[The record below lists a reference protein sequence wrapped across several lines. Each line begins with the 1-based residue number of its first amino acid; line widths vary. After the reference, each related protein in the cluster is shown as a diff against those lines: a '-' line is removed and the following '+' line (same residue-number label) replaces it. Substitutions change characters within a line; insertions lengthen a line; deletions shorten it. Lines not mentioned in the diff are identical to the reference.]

1 MELRKY
7 LEENVLLFD
16 GGMGTYYAQ
25 CTHSSGSGCELAN
38 LNQPELIEKIH
49 REYIEAGAMAI
60 KTNTFGA
67 NRISMTG
74 DEELVKKVIAAGWK
88 LAHQAVENRILDE
101 GQTPYS
107 KASGSKMA
115 DSMKSDNKISDSN
128 AAECPYIFADI
139 GPVTAN
145 TAEEQEREYCWV
157 IDRFLEL
164 GAGNFLFETNS
175 NADGLTEAV
184 KYLKGKCADA
194 YIIVSFAV
202 QPDGFSRDGKF
213 VTELINTMMQTGAID
228 AVGMNCVCGAR
239 HMLELAQRLKLAE
252 KSDHT
257 QMAVMPNAGYPTVI
271 ANRTFYEGDPV
282 YFATQL
288 VEMAHMGARILGG
301 CCGTTPAHI
310 ACVQMQL
317 QKETDSHVK
326 TVDANADV
334 EETAAI
340 HSEKAD
346 SHVGTTNAHAE
357 KVNVHV
363 DVDSSLLH
371 DKNTEKKVSATD
383 SSHGKFLSSPESD
396 KDDTAAIKVESEFW
410 DNLQK
415 GKKVIAVELDPP
427 ADADLTKF
435 MNGAQQLKHADVDII
450 TIADCPIARARVDS
464 SLLAC
469 KVHRELNMEAL
480 PHMTCRDR
488 NLNATKALL
497 LGLYAE
503 GLRNALLV
511 TGDPIPSA
519 QRDEVKSVFQFNS
532 RKLAA
537 FVTSLSEQELPSP
550 IHVFGALNVN
560 AYNFDNQL
568 KMAREKLN
576 NGMVGFL
583 TQPVLTE
590 SALENLKIAH
600 KELPGAYILGG
611 IIPVVSAKN
620 ARFMDSEIH
629 GINVDPRITEMYEGK
644 DREEG
649 EELAVNISSVISQK
663 IAPYV
668 SGFYLMT
675 PFMRTRLICRIID
688 KIREAGLTG
697 N

>member
-67 NRISMTG
+67 NRISMPG

-310 ACVQMQL
+310 ACVQKQL
-317 QKETDSHVK
+317 QEENNSPAG

-346 SHVGTTNAHAE
+346 SHVETTNAY
-357 KVNVHV
+357 V

-427 ADADLTKF
+427 ADADLAKF

-600 KELPGAYILGG
+600 KELPEAYILGG

-649 EELAVNISSVISQK
+649 EELAVKISSVIAQE

-675 PFMRTRLICRIID
+675 PFMRTGLICRIID

>member
-16 GGMGTYYAQ
+16 GGMGTYFAQ
-25 CTHSSGSGCELAN
+25 KNHCSGSGCELVN
-38 LNQPELIEKIH
+38 INQPEVILDIH
-49 REYIEAGAMAI
+49 REYIEAGAAAI

-67 NRISMTG
+67 NRLAMPG
-74 DEELVKKVIAAGWK
+74 DEELVKKVIVAGWE
-88 LAHQAVENRILDE
+88 LA
-101 GQTPYS
+101 
-107 KASGSKMA
+107 
-115 DSMKSDNKISDSN
+115 NK
-128 AAECPYIFADI
+128 AAEIAADKGQAGADGAAMGSAENNRATYVFADI

-145 TAEEQEREYCWV
+145 TAEEKENEYCWV

-164 GAGNFLFETNS
+164 GAKNFLFETNAD
-175 NADGLTEAV
+175 ADGLTDAV
-184 KYLKGKCADA
+184 KYLRNKCTDA

-202 QPDGFSRDGKF
+202 QPDGFSREGKF
-213 VTELINTMMQTGAID
+213 VTELISTITQIGAAD

-239 HMLELAQRLKLAE
+239 HMLELARRLKLVE
-252 KSDHT
+252 KLDHT
-257 QMAVMPNAGYPTVI
+257 RMAVMPNAGYPTVI
-271 ANRTFYEGDPV
+271 SNRTFYEGDPV
-282 YFATQL
+282 YFASQL
-288 VEMAHMGARILGG
+288 VEMMHMGARIIGG

-310 ACVQMQL
+310 ACVRQIINTKENLSQTEKVQNHVIGEERVS
-317 QKETDSHVK
+317 QKSEEPVGDQARVCLSENAAVSTDAKVCINEK
-326 TVDANADV
+326 ITVSADV
-334 EETAAI
+334 
-340 HSEKAD
+340 KALGKAEVAVSGA
-346 SHVGTTNAHAE
+346 SHEHEDASIRIDQNKDTSAE
-357 KVNVHV
+357 
-363 DVDSSLLH
+363 
-371 DKNTEKKVSATD
+371 
-383 SSHGKFLSSPESD
+383 PES
-396 KDDTAAIKVESEFW
+396 SFW
-410 DNLQK
+410 DNIK
-415 GKKVIAVELDPP
+415 TGKKVIAVELDPP

-435 MNGAQQLKHADVDII
+435 MNGARQLKQANVDII

-600 KELPGAYILGG
+600 KELPEAYILGG

-649 EELAVNISSVISQK
+649 EELAVRISSVIAQE

-668 SGFYLMT
+668 SGFYFMT
-675 PFMRTRLICRIID
+675 PFMRTGLICRIID
-688 KIREAGLTG
+688 KIREAGLTD

>member
-16 GGMGTYYAQ
+16 GGMGTYFAQ
-25 CTHSSGSGCELAN
+25 KNHCSGSGCELVN
-38 LNQPELIEKIH
+38 INQPEIISDIH
-49 REYIEAGAMAI
+49 REYIEAGAAAI

-67 NRISMTG
+67 NRLALSG

-88 LAHQAVENRILDE
+88 LAND
-101 GQTPYS
+101 
-107 KASGSKMA
+107 
-115 DSMKSDNKISDSN
+115 
-128 AAECPYIFADI
+128 AAENFIAGDGKAESDRAGVGSAENDHIPYVFADI
-139 GPVTAN
+139 GPVIADTAK
-145 TAEEQEREYCWV
+145 EQETEYCWV

-164 GAGNFLFETNS
+164 GARNFLFETN
-175 NADGLTEAV
+175 ADAEGLTAAV
-184 KYLKGKCADA
+184 KYLRSKCADA

-202 QPDGFSRDGKF
+202 QPDGFSREGKF
-213 VTELINTMMQTGAID
+213 VTELIRTITQTGAAD

-239 HMLELAQRLKLAE
+239 HMLELVQKLKLGEKITSSKAVISDDMPVHRVQADCLANAGSVHAGRAE
-252 KSDHT
+252 ECNKNNSLLT
-257 QMAVMPNAGYPTVI
+257 NNCMQLAVMPNAGYPTVI
-271 ANRTFYEGDPV
+271 GNRTFYEGDPV
-282 YFATQL
+282 YFASQL
-288 VEMAHMGARILGG
+288 IEMMHMGARIVGG

-310 ACVQMQL
+310 ACVRQL
-317 QKETDSHVK
+317 IRENFQPETQTHVS
-326 TVDANADV
+326 TEAGEYEAASIRLNQNSDISA
-334 EETAAI
+334 TAAEQDQKTSVQ
-340 HSEKAD
+340 SESK
-346 SHVGTTNAHAE
+346 
-357 KVNVHV
+357 
-363 DVDSSLLH
+363 
-371 DKNTEKKVSATD
+371 
-383 SSHGKFLSSPESD
+383 
-396 KDDTAAIKVESEFW
+396 FW
-410 DNLQK
+410 DNIK
-415 GKKVIAVELDPP
+415 NGKKVIAVELDPP

-435 MNGAQQLKHADVDII
+435 MNGAQQLKQANVDII

-537 FVTSLSEQELPSP
+537 FATSLSEQELPSP

-590 SALENLKIAH
+590 AALENLKIAH
-600 KELPGAYILGG
+600 RELPEAYIMGG

-649 EELAVNISSVISQK
+649 EELAVKISSVIAQE

-675 PFMRTRLICRIID
+675 PFMRTGLICRIID
-688 KIREAGLTG
+688 KIRDAGLTD

>member
-67 NRISMTG
+67 NRISMPG

-115 DSMKSDNKISDSN
+115 DSMKSDNKISDRN

-257 QMAVMPNAGYPTVI
+257 QMVVMPNAGYPTVI

-310 ACVQMQL
+310 ACVQKLL
-317 QKETDSHVK
+317 QEENNSPAG
-326 TVDANADV
+326 TVDANA
-334 EETAAI
+334 
-340 HSEKAD
+340 
-346 SHVGTTNAHAE
+346 
-357 KVNVHV
+357 

-371 DKNTEKKVSATD
+371 DKNTEKKVSAAD
-383 SSHGKFLSSPESD
+383 ASNGKLSSLPESD
-396 KDDTAAIKVESEFW
+396 KDDTAAIKVESGFW

-600 KELPGAYILGG
+600 KELPEAYILGG

-649 EELAVNISSVISQK
+649 EELAVKISSVIAQE

>member
-16 GGMGTYYAQ
+16 GGMGTYFAQ
-25 CTHSSGSGCELAN
+25 KNHCSGSGCELVN
-38 LNQPELIEKIH
+38 INQPEIISDIH
-49 REYIEAGAMAI
+49 REYIEAGAAAI

-67 NRISMTG
+67 NRLAMSG

-88 LAHQAVENRILDE
+88 LAN
-101 GQTPYS
+101 
-107 KASGSKMA
+107 
-115 DSMKSDNKISDSN
+115 N
-128 AAECPYIFADI
+128 AAENFIAGDGKAESDRAGVGSAENDRIPYVFADI
-139 GPVTAN
+139 GPVIADTAK
-145 TAEEQEREYCWV
+145 EQETEYCWV

-164 GAGNFLFETNS
+164 GARNFLFETN
-175 NADGLTEAV
+175 ADAEGLTAAV
-184 KYLKGKCADA
+184 KYLRSKCADA

-202 QPDGFSRDGKF
+202 QPDGFSREGKF
-213 VTELINTMMQTGAID
+213 VTELIRTITQTGAAD

-239 HMLELAQRLKLAE
+239 HMLELVQKLKLGEKITSSKAVISDDMPVHRVQADYLANAGSVHTGRAE
-252 KSDHT
+252 ECNRNNSLLMNNCM
-257 QMAVMPNAGYPTVI
+257 QLAVMPNAGYPTVI
-271 ANRTFYEGDPV
+271 GNRTFYEGDPV
-282 YFATQL
+282 YFASQL
-288 VEMAHMGARILGG
+288 IEMMHMGARILGG

-310 ACVQMQL
+310 ACVRQL
-317 QKETDSHVK
+317 IRENFQPETQTHVSTEAGEYEAASIRINQNSDISAAAAEQDQKTSVQ
-326 TVDANADV
+326 
-334 EETAAI
+334 
-340 HSEKAD
+340 SESK
-346 SHVGTTNAHAE
+346 
-357 KVNVHV
+357 
-363 DVDSSLLH
+363 
-371 DKNTEKKVSATD
+371 
-383 SSHGKFLSSPESD
+383 
-396 KDDTAAIKVESEFW
+396 FW
-410 DNLQK
+410 DNIK
-415 GKKVIAVELDPP
+415 NGKKVIAVELDPP

-435 MNGAQQLKHADVDII
+435 MNGAQQLKQANVDII

-537 FVTSLSEQELPSP
+537 FATSLSEQELPSP

-590 SALENLKIAH
+590 AALENLKIAH
-600 KELPGAYILGG
+600 RELPEAYILGG

-649 EELAVNISSVISQK
+649 EELAVKISSVIAQE

-675 PFMRTRLICRIID
+675 PFMRTGLICRIID
-688 KIREAGLTG
+688 KIRDAGLTD

>member
-67 NRISMTG
+67 NRISMPG

-157 IDRFLEL
+157 IDRFLKL

-213 VTELINTMMQTGAID
+213 VTELINTMMQIGAID

-310 ACVQMQL
+310 ACVQKQL

-346 SHVGTTNAHAE
+346 SHVETTNAHVE

-371 DKNTEKKVSATD
+371 DKGTEKRVSAAD
-383 SSHGKFLSSPESD
+383 ASNGKLSSSPESD
-396 KDDTAAIKVESEFW
+396 KDDTVTIKVESEFW

-511 TGDPIPSA
+511 TGDPIPSV

-600 KELPGAYILGG
+600 KELPEAYILGG

-649 EELAVNISSVISQK
+649 EELAVKISSVIAQE

-675 PFMRTRLICRIID
+675 PFMRTGLICRIID

>member
-16 GGMGTYYAQ
+16 GGMGTYFAQ
-25 CTHSSGSGCELAN
+25 KNHCSGSGCELIN
-38 LNQPELIEKIH
+38 IKQPEVILDIH
-49 REYIEAGAMAI
+49 REYIEAGAAAI

-67 NRISMTG
+67 NRIAMPG
-74 DEELVKKVIAAGWK
+74 DEKLVKKVIAAGWE
-88 LAHQAVENRILDE
+88 LANKAAKFAADK
-101 GQTPYS
+101 GQTGNDGAATGNAENVRIPYV
-107 KASGSKMA
+107 
-115 DSMKSDNKISDSN
+115 
-128 AAECPYIFADI
+128 FADI
-139 GPVTAN
+139 GPVMADTVQ
-145 TAEEQEREYCWV
+145 EQATEYCWV
-157 IDRFLEL
+157 IDRFNEL
-164 GAGNFLFETNS
+164 GAENFLFETNAD
-175 NADGLTEAV
+175 ADGLTEAV
-184 KYLKGKCADA
+184 KYLRNKCADA

-202 QPDGFSRDGKF
+202 QPDGFSREGKF
-213 VTELINTMMQTGAID
+213 VTELISTITQTGAVD

-239 HMLELAQRLKLAE
+239 HMLELVQRLKLTE
-252 KSDHT
+252 RSDHT
-257 QMAVMPNAGYPTVI
+257 QLAVMPNAGYPTVI
-271 ANRTFYEGDPV
+271 ANRTFYEGDPA
-282 YFATQL
+282 YFASQL
-288 VEMAHMGARILGG
+288 VEMMHMGARIIGG

-310 ACVQMQL
+310 ACARQLMQEKASQAETAQNNVIAEEGVS
-317 QKETDSHVK
+317 QKSEVSVSTGVHICLNEDAAVSADAQVCRNEK
-326 TVDANADV
+326 ITVSANAK
-334 EETAAI
+334 AL
-340 HSEKAD
+340 EKAEA
-346 SHVGTTNAHAE
+346 SVKSE
-357 KVNVHV
+357 
-363 DVDSSLLH
+363 SS
-371 DKNTEKKVSATD
+371 
-383 SSHGKFLSSPESD
+383 
-396 KDDTAAIKVESEFW
+396 FW
-410 DNLQK
+410 DNIRT

-435 MNGAQQLKHADVDII
+435 MNGAQQLKQANVDII

-600 KELPGAYILGG
+600 KELPEAYILGG
-611 IIPVVSAKN
+611 IIPVVSARN

-649 EELAVNISSVISQK
+649 EELAVRISSVIAQE

-668 SGFYLMT
+668 SGFYFMT
-675 PFMRTRLICRIID
+675 PFMRTGLICRIID
-688 KIREAGLTG
+688 KIREAGLTD

>member
-67 NRISMTG
+67 NRISMPG

-115 DSMKSDNKISDSN
+115 DSMKLDNKISDSN

-145 TAEEQEREYCWV
+145 TVEEQEREYCWV

-334 EETAAI
+334 EEIAAI

-346 SHVGTTNAHAE
+346 SHVGTTNAHVE

-383 SSHGKFLSSPESD
+383 SSHGKFSSLPESD
-396 KDDTAAIKVESEFW
+396 KDDTAAIKVESGFW

-427 ADADLTKF
+427 ADADLAKF

-583 TQPVLTE
+583 TQPVLTG

-600 KELPGAYILGG
+600 KELPEAYILGG

-649 EELAVNISSVISQK
+649 EELAVKISSVIAQE

-675 PFMRTRLICRIID
+675 PFMRTGLICRIID

>member
-1 MELRKY
+1 M
-7 LEENVLLFD
+7 
-16 GGMGTYYAQ
+16 
-25 CTHSSGSGCELAN
+25 
-38 LNQPELIEKIH
+38 
-49 REYIEAGAMAI
+49 
-60 KTNTFGA
+60 
-67 NRISMTG
+67 
-74 DEELVKKVIAAGWK
+74 
-88 LAHQAVENRILDE
+88 
-101 GQTPYS
+101 
-107 KASGSKMA
+107 
-115 DSMKSDNKISDSN
+115 
-128 AAECPYIFADI
+128 
-139 GPVTAN
+139 
-145 TAEEQEREYCWV
+145 

-164 GAGNFLFETNS
+164 GAENFLFETN
-175 NADGLTEAV
+175 ADAEGLTEAV
-184 KYLKGKCADA
+184 KYLRGKCTDA

-202 QPDGFSRDGKF
+202 QPDGFSREGKF
-213 VTELINTMMQTGAID
+213 ITELIRTITQTGAVD

-239 HMLELAQRLKLAE
+239 HMLELVQKLKLAE
-252 KSDHT
+252 KSDQT
-257 QMAVMPNAGYPTVI
+257 RVAVMPNAGYPTVI
-271 ANRTFYEGDPV
+271 ANRTFYEGDPA
-282 YFATQL
+282 YFASQL
-288 VEMAHMGARILGG
+288 VEMMHMGAKIIGG

-310 ACVQMQL
+310 ACVRQHMQEAFQSETSQNHVIAEDGL
-317 QKETDSHVK
+317 SQKPEEPVGDQARVCLSEEAVK
-326 TVDANADV
+326 
-334 EETAAI
+334 
-340 HSEKAD
+340 
-346 SHVGTTNAHAE
+346 
-357 KVNVHV
+357 
-363 DVDSSLLH
+363 
-371 DKNTEKKVSATD
+371 
-383 SSHGKFLSSPESD
+383 PESR
-396 KDDTAAIKVESEFW
+396 FW
-410 DNLQK
+410 DNIK
-415 GKKVIAVELDPP
+415 TGKKVIAVELDPP

-435 MNGAQQLKHADVDII
+435 MKGAQQLKQANVDII

-583 TQPVLTE
+583 TQPVLTK

-600 KELPGAYILGG
+600 KELPEAYILGG

-649 EELAVNISSVISQK
+649 EELAVKISSVIAQE

-675 PFMRTRLICRIID
+675 PFMRTGLICRIID
-688 KIREAGLTG
+688 KIREAGLTD

>member
-1 MELRKY
+1 MKLRKY

-16 GGMGTYYAQ
+16 GGMGTYFAQ
-25 CTHSSGSGCELAN
+25 KNHCSGSGCELVN
-38 LNQPELIEKIH
+38 IDQPEVILDIH
-49 REYIEAGAMAI
+49 REYIEAGAAAI

-67 NRISMTG
+67 NRLAMPG
-74 DEELVKKVIAAGWK
+74 DEELAKKVIAAGWE
-88 LAHQAVENRILDE
+88 LAN
-101 GQTPYS
+101 T
-107 KASGSKMA
+107 
-115 DSMKSDNKISDSN
+115 
-128 AAECPYIFADI
+128 AAEKFAADKCQAGADGAAMVSAENDGIPYVFADI
-139 GPVTAN
+139 GPAMADTVQ
-145 TAEEQEREYCWV
+145 EQETEYCWV

-164 GAGNFLFETNS
+164 GAENFLFETN
-175 NADGLTEAV
+175 ADAEGLTEAV
-184 KYLKGKCADA
+184 KYLRGKCTDA

-202 QPDGFSRDGKF
+202 QPDGFSREGKF
-213 VTELINTMMQTGAID
+213 ITELIRTITQTGAVD

-239 HMLELAQRLKLAE
+239 HMLELVQKLKLAE
-252 KSDHT
+252 KSDQT
-257 QMAVMPNAGYPTVI
+257 RVAVMPNAGYPTVI
-271 ANRTFYEGDPV
+271 ANRTFYEGDPA
-282 YFATQL
+282 YFASQL
-288 VEMAHMGARILGG
+288 VEMMHMGAKIIGG

-310 ACVQMQL
+310 ACVRQLMQAEASQSETSQNHVIAEDGL
-317 QKETDSHVK
+317 SQKSEEPVGDQARVCLSEEAVK
-326 TVDANADV
+326 
-334 EETAAI
+334 
-340 HSEKAD
+340 
-346 SHVGTTNAHAE
+346 
-357 KVNVHV
+357 
-363 DVDSSLLH
+363 
-371 DKNTEKKVSATD
+371 
-383 SSHGKFLSSPESD
+383 PESR
-396 KDDTAAIKVESEFW
+396 FW
-410 DNLQK
+410 DNIK
-415 GKKVIAVELDPP
+415 TGKKVIAVELDPP

-435 MNGAQQLKHADVDII
+435 MKGAQQLKQANVDII

-600 KELPGAYILGG
+600 KELPEAYILGG

-644 DREEG
+644 DRKEG
-649 EELAVNISSVISQK
+649 EELAVKISSVIAQE

-675 PFMRTRLICRIID
+675 PFMRTGLICRIID
-688 KIREAGLTG
+688 KIREAGLTD

>member
-1 MELRKY
+1 MKLRKY

-16 GGMGTYYAQ
+16 GGMGTYFAQ
-25 CTHSSGSGCELAN
+25 KNHCSGSGCELIN
-38 LNQPELIEKIH
+38 INQPEVILDIH
-49 REYIEAGAMAI
+49 REYIEAGAAAI

-67 NRISMTG
+67 NRLAMPG
-74 DEELVKKVIAAGWK
+74 DEEKVEKVIAAGWE
-88 LAHQAVENRILDE
+88 LA
-101 GQTPYS
+101 
-107 KASGSKMA
+107 
-115 DSMKSDNKISDSN
+115 NK
-128 AAECPYIFADI
+128 AAEKFAADKSQAGADGAAVGSAENDRLPYVFADI
-139 GPVTAN
+139 GPVSAN
-145 TAEEQEREYCWV
+145 TAEEKEKEYCWV

-164 GAGNFLFETNS
+164 GAENFLFETN
-175 NADGLTEAV
+175 ADAEGLTEAV
-184 KYLKGKCADA
+184 KYLRDKCTNA

-202 QPDGFSRDGKF
+202 QPDGFSREGKF
-213 VTELINTMMQTGAID
+213 ITELISTIAQIGAAD

-239 HMLELAQRLKLAE
+239 HMLELAQKLRLTE
-252 KSDHT
+252 KSDGI
-257 QMAVMPNAGYPTVI
+257 QFAVMPNAGYPTVI
-271 ANRTFYEGDPV
+271 ANRTFYEGDPA
-282 YFATQL
+282 YFASQL
-288 VEMAHMGARILGG
+288 VEMMHMGARIIGG

-310 ACVQMQL
+310 ACVRQL
-317 QKETDSHVK
+317 IRENASQTETTLKHAIAEEGISQKPKEPVGDQARVCLNEDAAVSTDAQACKNEKITVSGASHEHESASIRIDQNKDTSEAEQDKETSVK
-326 TVDANADV
+326 
-334 EETAAI
+334 
-340 HSEKAD
+340 
-346 SHVGTTNAHAE
+346 
-357 KVNVHV
+357 
-363 DVDSSLLH
+363 
-371 DKNTEKKVSATD
+371 
-383 SSHGKFLSSPESD
+383 PESR
-396 KDDTAAIKVESEFW
+396 FW
-410 DNLQK
+410 DNIK
-415 GKKVIAVELDPP
+415 TGKKVIAVELDPP

-435 MNGAQQLKHADVDII
+435 MKGAQQLKQANVDII

-469 KVHRELNMEAL
+469 KVHRELNIEAL

-488 NLNATKALL
+488 NLNAAKALL
-497 LGLYAE
+497 LGIYAE

-600 KELPGAYILGG
+600 RELPEAYILGG

-644 DREEG
+644 DREEC
-649 EELAVNISSVISQK
+649 EELAVKISSVIAQE

-668 SGFYLMT
+668 SGFYFMT
-675 PFMRTRLICRIID
+675 PFMRTGLICQIID
-688 KIREAGLTG
+688 KIREAGLTD